1 MKYVEPKF
9 KEKSFT
15 CPYCQ
20 TYAEQKWSICKTK
33 IEPFTKRFVFLR
45 SEEVARNLATEEAEN
60 LDSISITTCNAC
72 RKYHIWHNDKMIVP
86 TNSPIPMPIEDMPQ
100 AVKELYL
107 EARDVYPISYK
118 SACAL
123 LRLALQH
130 LCEELLKDK
139 SKGEINKD
147 IGQLVKETV
156 PQEFQQALDIVRVI
170 GNNAVH
176 PGKMDEQDVKE
187 YAVTLFELLNYIVQE
202 KIVRPKLIGGI
213 YDKLPSGVLKS
224 IDKRDNKNLAPQK

>member
-9 KEKSFT
+9 KENAFT
-15 CPYCQ
+15 CPYCESFAQ
-20 TYAEQKWSICKTK
+20 QSWSIKTIDSSYYDK
-33 IEPFTKRFVFLR
+33 SIHNGYFKGFT
-45 SEEVARNLATEEAEN
+45 NTIAT
-60 LDSISITTCNAC
+60 STCQYC
-72 RKYHIWHNDKMIVP
+72 GKYHVWHNDKMIVP
-86 TNSPIPMPIEDMPQ
+86 TNSPISMPIEDMPQ
-100 AVKELYL
+100 VVKDLYL

-213 YDKLPSGVLKS
+213 YDKLPGGVLKS
-224 IDKRDNKNLAPQK
+224 IDKRDNKNLVSQK

>member
-9 KEKSFT
+9 NEKAFT
-15 CPYCQ
+15 CPYCG
-20 TYAEQKWSICKTK
+20 TYAQQKWTIRGLYTNWNNTYSIVDKPTN
-33 IEPFTKRFVFLR
+33 FTPIYDFNK
-45 SEEVARNLATEEAEN
+45 
-60 LDSISITTCNAC
+60 LDKLSVSTCQVC
-72 RKYHIWHNDKMIVP
+72 MKYHIWHNDKMIVP
-86 TNSPIPMPIEDMPQ
+86 TNSPIPMPIEDMPEV
-100 AVKELYL
+100 VKELYL

-224 IDKRDNKNLAPQK
+224 IDKRDNMNLTPQK

>member
-1 MKYVEPKF
+1 MKYVEPKY
-9 KEKSFT
+9 KEKAFT
-15 CPYCQ
+15 CPYCESFAQ
-20 TYAEQKWSICKTK
+20 QSWSI
-33 IEPFTKRFVFLR
+33 R
-45 SEEVARNLATEEAEN
+45 
-60 LDSISITTCNAC
+60 SISNNKDKSILNYEIENTDTVATSTCQYC
-72 RKYHIWHNDKMIVP
+72 GRYHIWHNDKMIVP
-86 TNSPIPMPIEDMPQ
+86 TNSPIPMPIEDMPEV
-100 AVKELYL
+100 VKNLYL

-118 SACAL
+118 AACAL